1 MDTAL
6 SCRPPVKVPGTDRW
20 PPAEPT
26 PNRTANRLEHLA
38 HPGVVVGSNAL
49 LDGARPD
56 DGSGASDRGPSEAI
70 GDQAKDTRGE
80 QKAHVTHR
88 GNADDLLVHSEYTR
102 HDEVVGARDD
112 R

>member
-1 MDTAL
+1 MYQGLTGRL
-6 SCRPPVKVPGTDRW
+6 
-20 PPAEPT
+20 PAESPRVGRPAGWSTSRT
-26 PNRTANRLEHLA
+26 PGWR
-38 HPGVVVGSNAL
+38 PVSSNAL

-56 DGSGASDRGPSEAI
+56 DGSRGNYRGPSEAI
-70 GDQAKDTRGE
+70 SDQAKYTGGE

-88 GNADDLLVHSEYTR
+88 GNADDLLVRSEYTG